1 MEIIKIKSNYK
12 NSTLLRLA
20 KKYTIDVI
28 NKDTNKVN
36 FDDYGAC
43 SASDTVKDM
52 YNLFYYM
59 ECIKGEMRLAK
70 SCKDSERIEKLKAG
84 EFDCIVSFN
93 NKRLEPVKVVA
104 VM

>member
-36 FDDYGAC
+36 FDDYGA
-43 SASDTVKDM
+43 
-52 YNLFYYM
+52 
-59 ECIKGEMRLAK
+59 
-70 SCKDSERIEKLKAG
+70 G
-84 EFDCIVSFN
+84 EFNYIVNFKDKQLDSVQ
-93 NKRLEPVKVVA
+93 LVA
-104 VM
+104 VV